1 MSSVLD
7 QRPRQPRSLQVPD
20 EAFWR
25 FSPAAQAEVANYVRE
40 LGKSAGGARV
50 DELPVDPA
58 RCPAFVAEVEAGR
71 PVIDRSAHFM
81 IYDRVAGVES
91 LLDQAVFAWLLGQVL
106 GRPMVQNTSGWRLV
120 EVYDRGSGRT
130 IAEGARYHQTKQ
142 GSYMHNDAVNDV
154 EPIDYLLLSCA
165 QAAFVGG
172 ESVLVDAATVHR
184 VLVDYPE
191 ILEVLTE
198 EFWFEKRGMAEEPEF
213 FRSPIIRYSPEGEP
227 LVRYFR
233 TYIEVAHEKLGT
245 PLDARQREAF
255 DFFDAVHDQS
265 SVQYRVRL
273 ERGQTLVSAD
283 DRFLHTRAAF
293 KDRFAPRDIDMRR
306 DHPEEVNR
314 YMYRMW
320 STKQTATVAEASR

>member
-1 MSSVLD
+1 MSSSTATAY
-7 QRPRQPRSLQVPD
+7 QPRSLEVPA
-20 EAFWR
+20 EAIYR
-25 FSPAAQAEVANYVRE
+25 FSGEARAEVVNYVRE
-40 LGKSAGGARV
+40 LGKETGDGRV
-50 DELPVDPA
+50 DELSVDLA
-58 RCPAFVAEVEAGR
+58 RCPAFLAEVNAGR
-71 PVIDRSAHFM
+71 PVIDSTAHFM
-81 IYDRVAGVES
+81 IYDRIEGVDS
-91 LLDQAVFAWLLGQVL
+91 LLDQALYAWLLGNAL

-120 EVYDRGSGRT
+120 EVYDRGTGQT

-165 QAAFVGG
+165 QAAYVGG
-172 ESVLVDAATVHR
+172 ESILVDAKPVHR
-184 VLVDYPE
+184 FLRNYPE
-191 ILEVLTE
+191 ILDVLTE

-233 TYIEVAHEKLGT
+233 TYIEVAHEKLGR
-245 PLDARQREAF
+245 PLTARQRNAL

-293 KDRFAPRDIDMRR
+293 KDQHPVKPIDMRA
-306 DHPEEVNR
+306 DLTESVNR
-314 YMYRMW
+314 YMYRIW
-320 STKQTATVAEASR
+320 STKRAAM